1 LNLNPGHFTLR
12 TAEDLFRKL
21 ERDFEL
27 IRARPLDSDV
37 CFNFFVTA
45 EHLPEWHFK
54 GDSKKAAAHRNS
66 KALLRVCSHL
76 ANGAKHFRVNGH
88 SSVGSTNYASV
99 VSYVSVGD
107 PPKPEPSGTEMR
119 FSVQFTE
126 EEFAE
131 LGHEMTVDMLGAKL
145 LEHWRQELVR

>member
-1 LNLNPGHFTLR
+1 MNLKPGHFTLK

-54 GDSKKAAAHRNS
+54 GDSKKAAAHRKS

-76 ANGAKHFRVNGH
+76 ANLA
-88 SSVGSTNYASV
+88 ASV
-99 VSYVSVGD
+99 HTDPKMLEVPGAMDVVSTFAALPADRAHGARRTHRRQFHRSV
-107 PPKPEPSGTEMR
+107 P
-119 FSVQFTE
+119 
-126 EEFAE
+126 E
-131 LGHEMTVDMLGAKL
+131 LGARHGAAVPQMS
-145 LEHWRQELVR
+145 RTRP